1 MSVNSD
7 PSIELLLAGASEGVQ
22 CRYQQAGDGVAAAE
36 VWRCPLVSA
45 ALINDVPFVERSL
58 YLRLHLSH
66 ISRNLPVN

>member
-7 PSIELLLAGASEGVQ
+7 PGIGRLLAAAGEGVQ
-22 CRYQQAGDGVAAAE
+22 CRYQQAGDGV
-36 VWRCPLVSA
+36 RCLLLVSA

-58 YLRLHLSH
+58 YLRLHLSN